1 MAKLAHSAKAVRP
14 CHCCRNCPDLGAN
27 RTDSNGASPW
37 ILLGGTAVP
46 ALCFLYAVLFPNPD
60 IGDTI
65 EKYLSGVAI
74 AAVAATLT
82 IWTAVFTM
90 AIGCGI
96 VWIMKGPAY
105 VADRYPLI
113 DADSPTE
120 PTPAGRE

>member
-1 MAKLAHSAKAVRP
+1 MSLLQKLPGYRREPHGLEWRIAKKL
-14 CHCCRNCPDLGAN
+14 
-27 RTDSNGASPW
+27 PW
-37 ILLGGTAVP
+37 MLLGGTAVP
-46 ALCFLYAVLFPNPD
+46 ALCFLYAVLFPDPD

-65 EKYLSGVAI
+65 EKHLAGVAI

-82 IWTAVFTM
+82 IWTAVFTI

-113 DADSPTE
+113 DADAPASPS
-120 PTPAGRE
+120 PADCEELPAARR

>member
-1 MAKLAHSAKAVRP
+1 MSLLQKLPGSRREMHGLEWRIAKKL
-14 CHCCRNCPDLGAN
+14 
-27 RTDSNGASPW
+27 PW
-37 ILLGGTAVP
+37 MLLGGTAIP
-46 ALCFLYAVLFPNPD
+46 ALCFLYAVLFPEPD
-60 IGDTI
+60 IGDTV

-82 IWTAVFTM
+82 IWTAVFTL

-113 DADSPTE
+113 DADE
-120 PTPAGRE
+120 PAGTSPVTREELPAARR

>member
-1 MAKLAHSAKAVRP
+1 MSLLQKLPGSRREPHGLEWRIAKKL
-14 CHCCRNCPDLGAN
+14 
-27 RTDSNGASPW
+27 PW
-37 ILLGGTAVP
+37 ILLGGTAIP

-60 IGDTI
+60 IGDPI

-105 VADRYPLI
+105 VADRYPLV
-113 DADSPTE
+113 DADAPAIPSPADRAE
-120 PTPAGRE
+120 RASGPR

>member
-1 MAKLAHSAKAVRP
+1 MSLLQKLPGSRREPHGLEWRIAKKL
-14 CHCCRNCPDLGAN
+14 
-27 RTDSNGASPW
+27 PW

-46 ALCFLYAVLFPNPD
+46 ALCFLYAVLFPDPGVGEN
-60 IGDTI
+60 I
-65 EKYLSGVAI
+65 EKYLTGIAI

-82 IWTAVFTM
+82 LWTAVFTM